1 MAVNE
6 YSERHPHEAEIPPT
20 VDDEGRC
27 LVCLLTVA
35 REDAEAA
42 CEAERRWRKEM
53 VEAIFTAKE
62 LGCECSMVIN
72 KLLADQPKGND
83 A

>member
-1 MAVNE
+1 M
-6 YSERHPHEAEIPPT
+6 SEGLGILRDLAELRAQLET
-20 VDDEGRC
+20 MRQERNSTAS
-27 LVCLLTVA
+27 LLEHCGD
-35 REDAEAA
+35 RL
-42 CEAERRWRKEM
+42 EAERRWRKEM